1 MIDIPP
7 KIRVR
12 ATIKPGSVYYFP
24 EETIDSSGAHY
35 FIVLNT
41 NPQTD
46 TVLILVCASSKIN
59 KVRKRRRTCPRKTL
73 IEITSKQY
81 SGFSRDSII
90 DCNRIIEKTTEQ
102 LIDKLSKGK
111 LRMEVEMDL
120 LLVNQII
127 EGVMQSPLIELRVKK
142 MLQGAVS
149 QTGKAIKP

>member
-1 MIDIPP
+1 LIDIPS
-7 KIRVR
+7 KIQIRS
-12 ATIKPGSVYYFP
+12 TIKSGSVYYFP
-24 EETIDSSGAHY
+24 EETFDSSGAHY

-46 TVLILVCASSKIN
+46 TVLILVCASSRMN

-81 SGFSRDSII
+81 SGFSRNSII
-90 DCNRIIEKTTEQ
+90 DCNRIVEKTTEQ

-111 LRMEVEMDL
+111 LRMEAEMGL
-120 LLVNQII
+120 SLVNQII
-127 EGVMQSPLIELRVKK
+127 EGVMESPLIEQRIKK

-149 QTGKAIKP
+149 QTGKATKL